1 MESRTIT
8 DLPEPIVMDIL
19 SSKLSS
25 NAGAYAK
32 HGSIDLLLDPHFANI
47 HFSRAPTQILGTPSG
62 YNDHLFI
69 GELDESL
76 LSRDKKDIRVC
87 PKFMSIIKTFP
98 HWESDVANIANGFV
112 CLVNGWNPCRILNPI
127 TDERLEADIYRLS
140 TNSWRSIG
148 EAPSGILSFLG
159 PFVNGALHSW
169 SSNVGDSIFS
179 FDVEEEKFQTVPAPP
194 LKEEEKRDYEYVT
207 LELLEGCLC
216 MSYHKRYR
224 YAFDIWVM
232 NEYGVRDSW
241 TKQYVIDNIIE
252 ASYYKAYRLTKNREI
267 LVLCADVFLISYDL
281 KGRSSRYITFQGSSK
296 KSHDFMFPFVPN
308 FLRVQTKDR
317 LEGTESAPNYISFR
331 ND

>member
-1 MESRTIT
+1 MAPIRVIHEAREVLTQWRAANSAADSSPEDRTVTYSMESRAIT

-19 SSKLSS
+19 SRLPVKTIVKCSCICKTWL
-25 NAGAYAK
+25 
-32 HGSIDLLLDPHFANI
+32 HLLLDPHFANI

-69 GELDESL
+69 GEVDESL

-98 HWESDVANIANGFV
+98 HWDSDVANIANGFV

-127 TDERLEADIYRLS
+127 TGELIVVEQTKRMDSRVPREFGLGFSRKTNELKLLRLVGNIRRLYLSDERLEADIYRLS

-169 SSNVGDSIFS
+169 SSDVGDSIFS

-216 MSYHKRYR
+216 MSY
-224 YAFDIWVM
+224 
-232 NEYGVRDSW
+232 
-241 TKQYVIDNIIE
+241 
-252 ASYYKAYRLTKNREI
+252 
-267 LVLCADVFLISYDL
+267 IS
-281 KGRSSRYITFQGSSK
+281 
-296 KSHDFMFPFVPN
+296 
-308 FLRVQTKDR
+308 
-317 LEGTESAPNYISFR
+317 
-331 ND
+331 